1 VDVGV
6 FNFVKGAF
14 MNTKKQIVILLI
26 LIIAAMSMTASRPIL
41 TVRAQGELPEG
52 QLMIIGIVASTI
64 LWLLKVLVSKGYDPS
79 KEVVA
84 IALYVI
90 SFVLAVVFT
99 PIAMPSFPPFT
110 DAPTFIS
117 ALLTYIGLLSAVASP
132 IVGLA
137 YLIYN
142 VLLKRVLESAKAAVL
157 KK

>member
-1 VDVGV
+1 
-6 FNFVKGAF
+6 
-14 MNTKKQIVILLI
+14 MLKKMLMVSFFFLLI
-26 LIIAAMSMTASRPIL
+26 AFATMAFAPML
-41 TVRAQGELPEG
+41 TVRLQAGGALPEG
-52 QLMIIGIVASTI
+52 QLMIIGIVASAI
-64 LWLLKVLVSKGYDPS
+64 LWLLKILIAKGYDPS

-142 VLLKRVLESAKAAVL
+142 VLLKRVLESVKAAVL
-157 KK
+157 QR